1 MTIRQASKD
10 DLTAITEIYNEAI
23 HKTVATFDTTP
34 KTIEEQKIW
43 FTSHGPKNPI
53 LVAEH
58 DGRVVGWASLSMWS
72 DRCAYADTAE
82 VSLYIEEKC
91 QGRGIGRELLAA
103 IIQEGEKTG
112 LHTVIARIA
121 EGNEI
126 SVHLHESVGFEK
138 IGMMKEVGRKFGKL
152 LDVYLMQKVYTNSSS
167 SK

>member
-34 KTIEEQKIW
+34 KTREEQKIW

-53 LVAEH
+53 LVVEH

-82 VSLYIEEKC
+82 VSLYIEKSVKAE
-91 QGRGIGRELLAA
+91 ELA
-103 IIQEGEKTG
+103 G
-112 LHTVIARIA
+112 
-121 EGNEI
+121 
-126 SVHLHESVGFEK
+126 S
-138 IGMMKEVGRKFGKL
+138 
-152 LDVYLMQKVYTNSSS
+152 Y
-167 SK
+167 

>member
-1 MTIRQASKD
+1 MTIRRATID
-10 DLTAITEIYNEAI
+10 DLVLITEIYNEAI
-23 HKTVATFDTTP
+23 HETVATFDTTP
-34 KTIEEQKIW
+34 KTAEEQKIW
-43 FTSHGPKNPI
+43 FNNHGSKNPI
-53 LVAEH
+53 MVVEH
-58 DGRVVGWASLSMWS
+58 DGCVVGWAALSAWS

-82 VSLYIEEKC
+82 VSLYIQEEYRGK
-91 QGRGIGRELLAA
+91 GIGRRLLAA

-138 IGMMKEVGRKFGKL
+138 IGVMREVGRKFGKL
-152 LDVYLMQKVYTNSSS
+152 LDVYLMQKIYTNPTS